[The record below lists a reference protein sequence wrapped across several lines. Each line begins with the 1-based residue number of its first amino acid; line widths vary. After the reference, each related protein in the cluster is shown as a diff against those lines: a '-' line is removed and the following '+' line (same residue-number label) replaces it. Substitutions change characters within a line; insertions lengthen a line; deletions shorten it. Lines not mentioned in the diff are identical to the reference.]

1 MPAKINRLIRDKT
14 LPVQIQTVNGILA
27 VRSRRLDLVPIYIGM
42 APKRC
47 PPCII
52 KAVQRFVFRQQPL
65 SELVL
70 AKFTMAFSAVF
81 IRNVPADDG
90 RVMRIALR
98 ELSVY
103 DRRFPAVDRRR
114 IAVIVPLSVKVSDPV
129 ALRSQHLWILFGH
142 PSRSGTAR
150 CSQKRINSVFLES
163 IKNLIEP
170 VKCKSSFFRLERNP
184 GENADRHHIAAGQ
197 FHQADIFF

>member
-27 VRSRRLDLVPIYIGM
+27 VRSRRLDLVPICIGM

-52 KAVQRFVFRQQPL
+52 KAVQRFEFRQQPL

-114 IAVIVPLSVKVSDPV
+114 ISIPKQGAVPFPVPASVQIAVLFSE
-129 ALRSQHLWILFGH
+129 RILPF
-142 PSRSGTAR
+142 P
-150 CSQKRINSVFLES
+150 
-163 IKNLIEP
+163 
-170 VKCKSSFFRLERNP
+170 
-184 GENADRHHIAAGQ
+184 AA
-197 FHQADIFF
+197 

>member
-1 MPAKINRLIRDKT
+1 MHTGALQLADILPVRHARRAFHQHERPAAFKRAIDVMNKSNIGSKPAVFLPAVVPCRIRIPRDDIKQIGKLPIIQSGIRSHKIRRHRQIRVKRTDVGDFMPAKINRLIRDKT

-90 RVMRIALR
+90 RVMR
-98 ELSVY
+98 
-103 DRRFPAVDRRR
+103 
-114 IAVIVPLSVKVSDPV
+114 
-129 ALRSQHLWILFGH
+129 
-142 PSRSGTAR
+142 TAPR
-150 CSQKRINSVFLES
+150 A
-163 IKNLIEP
+163 
-170 VKCKSSFFRLERNP
+170 FRL
-184 GENADRHHIAAGQ
+184 
-197 FHQADIFF
+197 